1 VAITDPRG
9 RRPAAGPGPEGR
21 TPRVAYLL
29 TQDRGGPVDLTVQ
42 LAAAVTASGAAQ
54 VRLFGPQP
62 ARGAAGA
69 ADLLEPVPV
78 HTKSDVRGM
87 ARLREAVLGWRP
99 DVLHAQDRRAGLVAA
114 ALRRLPGA
122 PPVVVHTYHG
132 VPDDVG
138 EPWFRGT
145 SGAPGPSRYTRLVLA
160 ADALVARSIHRTIA
174 PAPSMEAFLR
184 RRLRVPQTR
193 LVHIDNGVALPE
205 PAPPSPGPIR
215 DLLFVGLLVE
225 RKGVADLLDALG
237 RPGVAPTDLRL
248 QIAGDGPERATLEE
262 LADRGPLR
270 GRVRFLGFR
279 EDVPSLLARCD
290 ALVLP
295 SRMEQ
300 QPLVVAEAMAAGK
313 PVVATDTGGVADMLS
328 VAGVERFLAAP
339 GDPASLAAQLQRLFR
354 HPAPARVGR
363 ALATSARSR
372 FAIDVSA
379 AAHLALY
386 TELAAAARR
395 R

>member
-1 VAITDPRG
+1 MAIIDRRH
-9 RRPAAGPGPEGR
+9 RRPAGGSGADGTGLR
-21 TPRVAYLL
+21 IAYLL

-42 LAAAVTASGAAQ
+42 LAAAVTARGTGQ

-62 ARGAAGA
+62 ARGAASV
-69 ADLLEPVPV
+69 ADLLEPVSV

-87 ARLREAVLGWRP
+87 ARLRDAVLGWRP

-145 SGAPGPSRYTRLVLA
+145 PGAAGPSRYTRLVLA
-160 ADALVARSIHRTIA
+160 ADAVVARSIHRTIA
-174 PAPSMEAFLR
+174 PAPSMAAFLR
-184 RRLRVPQTR
+184 RLLRVPPAR

-205 PAPPSPGPIR
+205 QAAPPPGPVR

-237 RPGVAPTDLRL
+237 RPGVAPADLRL
-248 QIAGDGPERATLEE
+248 QIAGDGPERAALEE

-328 VAGVERFLAAP
+328 GAGTDRFLAAP
-339 GDPASLAAQLQRLFR
+339 GDAASLATQLQRLFR
-354 HPAPARVGR
+354 HPAPAQVGR

-372 FAIDVSA
+372 FAVDVSA

-386 TELAAAARR
+386 AELAAATRR